1 VFFRWQK
8 EFFENGVAAFQAQER
23 PHRQVEEKQKRIEY
37 LESFSYP
44 TRFCLWFLPVFSD
57 EFRNRGFLDLVEYP
71 SIASGGVRQNIVA
84 AGGGSLISRIQQTD
98 FQ

>member
-1 VFFRWQK
+1 VSFRWQK

-71 SIASGGVRQNIVA
+71 LDSVWRRPSEHRRGWWWIADKPNPA
-84 AGGGSLISRIQQTD
+84 D
-98 FQ
+98 